1 MRPIGW
7 LLFFLKTVFAGQPC
21 QDGGLEFFESFNT
34 SSCIYFEYEA
44 LNYNDAKNSC
54 LSRGLDLIQ
63 FRDVSTSM
71 FVNSFI
77 PDNNQDEPW
86 YIGVERNRD
95 GVWVYA
101 DNTTL
106 QYTNWAADATD
117 EVIRYECVTMKLGD
131 GFWRP
136 SDCETPRRHIC
147 QGGKDSCPP
156 EWHYF
161 QETQTCLYFSNFT
174 LRPDGDIKLFMPEQA
189 AEACAEKDGQ
199 LANIF
204 EGFAE
209 VLWKVKFQAEIKADE
224 KFVSEHGAAY
234 NFTCELYASMWL
246 RFYEGGEVPSPAKHS
261 RPHYARINQD
271 SDCEKYSHFV
281 DQNITVTFPRYI
293 CERAMRFSEPL
304 Y

>member
-7 LLFFLKTVFAGQPC
+7 LLFFLETVSAGQLC

-86 YIGVERNRD
+86 YIGVERNRN
-95 GVWVYA
+95 GIWVYA

-106 QYTNWAADATD
+106 QYTNWAADARD
-117 EVIRYECVTMKLGD
+117 EVIR
-131 GFWRP
+131 GFQR
-136 SDCETPRRHIC
+136 
-147 QGGKDSCPP
+147 
-156 EWHYF
+156 
-161 QETQTCLYFSNFT
+161 
-174 LRPDGDIKLFMPEQA
+174 
-189 AEACAEKDGQ
+189 
-199 LANIF
+199 
-204 EGFAE
+204 
-209 VLWKVKFQAEIKADE
+209 VLWEKFQTEIKADE
-224 KFVSEHGAAY
+224 KFVAEHRAAF
-234 NFTCELYASMWL
+234 NFTCDVFASMWL
-246 RFYEGGEVPSPAKHS
+246 RFYDGDEAPSPAKHS
-261 RPHYARINQD
+261 RPHYARIDQD
-271 SDCEKYSHFV
+271 PDCAKDSHFV

-293 CERAMRFSEPL
+293 CERAMPI